1 MGGLYTEGRF
11 NGGFFALR
19 FWGAYIWRALF
30 SEFYSISAFLASTLL
45 YRLLNLKQV
54 TSQEGRLKSD
64 GSGVLQNENESVVSE
79 AHESPGLY
87 E

>member
-1 MGGLYTEGRF
+1 MYETRETILIYA
-11 NGGFFALR
+11 NL
-19 FWGAYIWRALF
+19 
-30 SEFYSISAFLASTLL
+30 SAFLASTLL

>member
-1 MGGLYTEGRF
+1 MEGLIFGI
-11 NGGFFALR
+11 LQ
-19 FWGAYIWRALF
+19 YIGVSGVPPF
-30 SEFYSISAFLASTLL
+30 

>member
-1 MGGLYTEGRF
+1 MQI
-11 NGGFFALR
+11 
-19 FWGAYIWRALF
+19 YIGVSGVHTF
-30 SEFYSISAFLASTLL
+30 VSSSK
-45 YRLLNLKQV
+45 LKQV
-54 TSQEGRLKSD
+54 TSQEGRLQSD